1 MKAISKVCKQSA
13 PFFAM
18 LACMILAGSLS
29 ANAVNPNQVTRILT
43 AKTITAQCCVNF
55 GAVVS
60 VLEPAALSP
69 VVVTWSTDYQ
79 TSGEFRVG
87 LSVNGGT
94 CVAYGPT
101 VAPLLSVIGG
111 SQFSSA
117 TYQWVVLPA
126 DGLRTG
132 VNTFAVCGGGI
143 GSVVTTTFGDNTL
156 AVRISN

>member
-1 MKAISKVCKQSA
+1 MINKEDYMKAISKVCKQSA
-13 PFFAM
+13 PFFAT

-55 GAVVS
+55 GALVS

-87 LSVNGGT
+87 LSVNGGA

-101 VAPLLSVIGG
+101 VAPLLSVMEVA
-111 SQFSSA
+111 SFR
-117 TYQWVVLPA
+117 VLPTSGSSFPPM
-126 DGLRTG
+126 GLR
-132 VNTFAVCGGGI
+132 
-143 GSVVTTTFGDNTL
+143 
-156 AVRISN
+156 RE